1 LFWVG
6 DGRWTANAL
15 AARDFGS
22 SSKCIQYALTERLA
36 GTEVVL
42 SFDNPLYD
50 IALPL
55 HEPGLDS
62 RTQS

>member
-1 LFWVG
+1 
-6 DGRWTANAL
+6 
-15 AARDFGS
+15 
-22 SSKCIQYALTERLA
+22 
-36 GTEVVL
+36 VVL